1 VIARRGDQHYAF
13 FRGTPIA
20 PPATPSAPTAPS
32 RSSGEAPAQQLEA
45 GDYLGNV
52 FRFNAENQDSRAQR
66 FDKEVQRERKGVS
79 VGQTR
84 GK

>member
-1 VIARRGDQHYAF
+1 LGPP
-13 FRGTPIA
+13 T
-20 PPATPSAPTAPS
+20 PATPPAPS
-32 RSSGEAPAQQLEA
+32 RNPNEGPAQQLEA